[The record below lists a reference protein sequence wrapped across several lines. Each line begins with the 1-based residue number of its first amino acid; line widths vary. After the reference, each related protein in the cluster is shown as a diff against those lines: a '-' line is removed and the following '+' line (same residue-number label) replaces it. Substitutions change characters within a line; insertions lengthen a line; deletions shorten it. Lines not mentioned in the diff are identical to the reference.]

1 MLFHLNKSTFL
12 ASKLKIGFVNH
23 TFSYRGVA
31 IFFNKYGIA
40 IYSKR
45 PSQTTLC
52 QKQSE
57 TLLKNRACH
66 DWSGYNGVSLV
77 SGPDTCVNKS
87 RARICRCNRSVFM
100 PRFRYFWES
109 VWHTKGKRFG
119 KLWTKQLNI
128 STRCSLA

>member
-31 IFFNKYGIA
+31 IFFNKYRIA

-77 SGPDTCVNKS
+77 SGPDKC
-87 RARICRCNRSVFM
+87 RARRAYDCPCNSSSRDKLGFYAEIQI
-100 PRFRYFWES
+100 FLGQC
-109 VWHTKGKRFG
+109 TKHKRGSYGQNNYIF
-119 KLWTKQLNI
+119 QLDVV
-128 STRCSLA
+128 

>member
-31 IFFNKYGIA
+31 IFFNKYRIA

-77 SGPDTCVNKS
+77 SGPDKC
-87 RARICRCNRSVFM
+87 RARRAYVLATAPAVTSSVFI
-100 PRFRYFWES
+100 PRFRYFWDS
-109 VWHTKGKRFG
+109 VRNTKGEATYKTIIYF
-119 KLWTKQLNI
+119 N
-128 STRCSLA
+128 